1 MTLTN
6 CVICNTEVNTQD
18 SICPNC
24 DNPIHANDFLHFP
37 ELPKDVSLGQ
47 NVTHSGERTSIEGK
61 INREYSTI
69 DEITE
74 EKVILNLHVFGIRI
88 SGGLFLNIHDS
99 QISSIKLTSE
109 SEIEKEANE
118 AVYHSVSD
126 TAINEINT
134 TESKTN
140 EVFYL
145 VINYWDIQSK
155 LLQTLVVDANKI
167 LIKWF
172 IRQHADESNLH
183 QIQRK
188 GAATVFKSGCTM
200 LIILIYCLIVAA
212 YYFYIYFLD
221 DSPVNNS

>member
-1 MTLTN
+1 MNLTN
-6 CVICNTEVNTQD
+6 CVICNTEVSTQE

-24 DNPIHANDFLHFP
+24 DNPILANDFLQFP
-37 ELPKDVSLGQ
+37 ELPKDLSLGQ

-69 DEITE
+69 DEITD
-74 EKVILNLHVFGIRI
+74 EKVILNLHVFGIRF

-99 QISSIKLTSE
+99 QINSIKLTTK
-109 SEIEKEANE
+109 SEIEANE
-118 AVYHSVSD
+118 VEYHLHSD
-126 TAINEINT
+126 DTINEINT

-172 IRQHADESNLH
+172 LRQHADEANLH
-183 QIQRK
+183 QIESR
-188 GAATVFKSGCTM
+188 GAATVFKSGCTL
-200 LIILIYCLIVAA
+200 LIIIIYCLIIAA

-221 DSPVNNS
+221 ASPINN